1 MPPQS
6 FMATLERPDSVGA
19 WTYLTVPFDAA
30 TVFGAKGQIKIKGT
44 LNGARFRGVLM
55 PQGNGSHFLVIN
67 KALRDRARAEAGRT
81 VQVSLDLDVA
91 PRRPAVPRDVKLA
104 LAANPAASAAFSQ
117 LPPSHQQEYLDH
129 IAEAKKDETR
139 RRRIAAAITRLTAPK
154 AD

>member
-30 TVFGAKGQIKIKGT
+30 AVFGARGQIKIKGT

-55 PQGNGSHFLVIN
+55 PQGNGSHFLVVN

-91 PRRPAVPRDVKLA
+91 PRRLAVPRDVKLA
-104 LAANPAASAAFSQ
+104 LAANPAAAVAFNQ

-154 AD
+154 PA